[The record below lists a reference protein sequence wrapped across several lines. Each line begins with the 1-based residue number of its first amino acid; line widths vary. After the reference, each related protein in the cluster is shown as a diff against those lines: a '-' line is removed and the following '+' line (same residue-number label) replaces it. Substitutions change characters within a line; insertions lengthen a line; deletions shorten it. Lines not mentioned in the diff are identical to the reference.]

1 MSYKDT
7 INRNIERVSALV
19 DQEVQKTVDGVPLF
33 NWLELSPIDTCN
45 RACTFCPKVDPS
57 IAPNQNLTMPE
68 TCYRKMADELKD
80 LSYQGTVM
88 LAGYGE
94 PLLSK
99 SAVDM
104 VRAFSSVANTEVTT
118 NGDPLTPV
126 MIGNL
131 IEAGIGKIIVSLYD
145 GPHQIDEFTALFK
158 EAGAPED
165 AFILRDRW
173 YSVDDE
179 FGVKLTNR
187 AGTVSAGHQPEVQI
201 DKPCYYPHY
210 MMMID
215 WNGDAFLCTQDWN
228 RRVKSGNVFLTSLL
242 DVWTSSNLRK
252 FRKMLGGGKRGD
264 WPCKGCNAVGTIHGE
279 VHKDAW
285 NEFYAK

>member
-7 INRNIERVSALV
+7 INKNIERVSALV
-19 DQEVQKTVDGVPLF
+19 DQKVQKTADGVPLF

-68 TCYRKMADELKD
+68 AYYRKMADELKD
-80 LSYQGTVM
+80 LSYHGTVM

-94 PLLSK
+94 PLLSNN
-99 SAVDM
+99 AVDM
-104 VRAFSSVANTEVTT
+104 VRAFSSVANIEVTS
-118 NGDPLTPV
+118 NGDPLTPGL
-126 MIGNL
+126 IENL

-145 GPHQIDEFTALFK
+145 GPHQVDEFTALFK

-165 AFILRDRW
+165 VFILRDRW
-173 YSVDDE
+173 YSVDYE
-179 FGVKLTNR
+179 FGLKLTNR
-187 AGTVSAGHQPEVQI
+187 AGTVSVGDQPEVQT
-201 DKPCYYPHY
+201 DKSCYYPHY

-242 DVWTSSNLRK
+242 DVWTSSQLRK
-252 FRKMLGGGKRGD
+252 FRKMLGNGKRGLL
-264 WPCKGCNAVGTIHGE
+264 PCQGCNAVGTIHGE

-285 NEFYAK
+285 NEFYGK

>member
-7 INRNIERVSALV
+7 INKNIERVSALV
-19 DQEVQKTVDGVPLF
+19 DQKVQKTADGVPLF

-99 SAVDM
+99 NAVDM
-104 VRAFSSVANTEVTT
+104 VRAFSPVANTEVTT
-118 NGDPLTPV
+118 NGDPLTPGL
-126 MIGNL
+126 IGDL
-131 IEAGIGKIIVSLYD
+131 IEAGIGKIILSLYD
-145 GPHQIDEFTALFK
+145 GPHQIDEFTSLFN

-165 AFILRDRW
+165 VFILRDRW

-187 AGTVSAGHQPEVQI
+187 AGTVSVGHQPEVQT

-252 FRKMLGGGKRGD
+252 YRKMLGNGKRGL
-264 WPCKGCNAVGTIHGE
+264 WPCQGCNAVGTIHGE

-285 NEFYAK
+285 NEFYGK

>member
-7 INRNIERVSALV
+7 ITRNIDRVSALV
-19 DQEVQKTVDGVPLF
+19 DQEVQETAEGVPLF

-45 RACTFCPKVDPS
+45 RACVFCPKVDPS
-57 IAPNQNLTMPE
+57 IAPNQNLIMSE
-68 TCYRKMADELKD
+68 SSYRKMADELKD

-99 SAVDM
+99 NAIDM
-104 VRAFSSVANTEVTT
+104 VRAFSPVANTEVTT
-118 NGDPLTPV
+118 NGDPLTPGL
-126 MIGNL
+126 IGDL
-131 IEAGIGKIIVSLYD
+131 IEAGIDKIIVSLYD
-145 GPHQIDEFTALFK
+145 GPHQVDDFTSLFK
-158 EAGAPED
+158 EVGAPED
-165 AFILRDRW
+165 IFILRDRW

-187 AGTVSAGHQPEVQI
+187 AGTVSAGHQPDVEI

-228 RRVKSGNVFLTSLL
+228 RRVKSGNVVLTSLL
-242 DVWTSSNLRK
+242 DVWTSSVLRK
-252 FRKMLGGGKRGD
+252 FRKMLGGGKRAD
-264 WPCKGCNAVGTIHGE
+264 WPCQGCNAVGTFHGE

-285 NEFYAK
+285 NEFYGK

>member
-7 INRNIERVSALV
+7 INKNIKRVSNLV
-19 DQEVQKTVDGVPLF
+19 DQDVQKTGNGVPLF

-45 RACTFCPKVDPS
+45 RACTFCPKVNPS
-57 IAPNQNLTMPE
+57 LAPNQNLFMTE
-68 TCYRKMADELKD
+68 ACYQKMADELKD

-99 SAVDM
+99 NVIDM
-104 VRAFSSVANTEVTT
+104 VRAFSPVANTEVTT
-118 NGDPLTPV
+118 NGDPLNQ
-126 MIGNL
+126 NL
-131 IEAGIGKIIVSLYD
+131 IVDLVEAGIDKIIVSLYD
-145 GPHQIDEFTALFK
+145 GPHQIDRFNAMFRDV
-158 EAGAPED
+158 GAPED
-165 AFILRDRW
+165 IFILRDRW
-173 YSVDDE
+173 YSIDDQ

-187 AGTVSAGHQPEVQI
+187 AGTVSVGHQPDVNTQNS
-201 DKPCYYPHY
+201 CYYPHY

-228 RRVKSGNVFLTSLL
+228 RRVKSGNVFVSSLL

-252 FRKMLGGGKRGD
+252 FRKLLGDGKRSE
-264 WPCKGCNAVGTIHGE
+264 WPCQGCNAVGTIHGE
-279 VHKDAW
+279 LHNDAW
-285 NEFYAK
+285 NEFYDK